1 MKRSELKSFIRENII
16 ETLSEEVPSKD
27 ELDNIEATIDRI
39 ADKSKELG
47 IEEVDGDED
56 DKDAVKG
63 AKAARGKF
71 KKLDL
76 AVQDLR
82 DLEAEMRTLARDY
95 SKAKGP
101 EKETILA
108 QLKVKTKEK
117 KDREAL
123 VAKLEKDVV

>member
-27 ELDNIEATIDRI
+27 ELDDIEATIDRI

-71 KKLDL
+71 KKLLDL
-76 AVQDLR
+76 VF
-82 DLEAEMRTLARDY
+82 
-95 SKAKGP
+95 
-101 EKETILA
+101 
-108 QLKVKTKEK
+108 
-117 KDREAL
+117 
-123 VAKLEKDVV
+123 

>member
-27 ELDNIEATIDRI
+27 ELDDIEATIDRI

-82 DLEAEMRTLARDY
+82 DLEAEMRTLAREY
-95 SKAKGP
+95 SKAEGE
-101 EKETILA
+101 EKEEL
-108 QLKVKTKEK
+108 LKKLKEKTKRK
-117 KDREAL
+117 KE
-123 VAKLEKDVV
+123 LERAINK